1 MNEGLKSE
9 ALLAG
14 LRQALEG
21 SPTRLEDLLVRHGGL
36 PGPRPNLKLAAAFGV
51 EVAELDGPVVPL
63 LEKLA
68 SDASRAD
75 QAQLF
80 LPIAAAHGYAQ
91 RLRAGRDEHK
101 AWRALGEL
109 AADDRG
115 PVRVGTVDA
124 LITYAARDGAADT
137 LVTQARVWLE
147 EDDFELA
154 LGATALAIEALGD
167 ARVLAVVREHED
179 LLAYLSATIDKIA
192 DAPRARERSDARRRA
207 LTSLAATLGS
217 VVAHVRAGD
226 RGVSWF
232 EAECERAKHPDIRM
246 ALSEALRRLPAT
258 AQARAAVVERLRQ
271 TLEASAKPLRDPS
284 RVRPGTGRG
293 RRSRN
298 TR

>member
-9 ALLAG
+9 ALLAA
-14 LRQALEG
+14 LRQALDG
-21 SPTRLEDLLVRHGGL
+21 APAKLEDLLVRHGGL

-51 EVAELDGPVVPL
+51 EVAELPGAVLPL
-63 LEKLA
+63 LERLA
-68 SDASRAD
+68 SDESRAD
-75 QAQLF
+75 QAELF
-80 LPIAAAHGYAQ
+80 LPIAAAHGFAQ
-91 RLRAGRDEHK
+91 RLRAGRDERK
-101 AWRALGEL
+101 SWSALQEL

-115 PVRVGTVDA
+115 PVRVGTLDA
-124 LITYAARDGAADT
+124 LITYAARDGAADV
-137 LVTQARVWLE
+137 LVAQAAAWLD

-154 LGATALAIEALGD
+154 LGATALAVEALGD
-167 ARVLAVVREHED
+167 ARVLAVVRDQEA
-179 LLAYLSATIDKIA
+179 LLAYLRATIDRIA

-232 EAECERAKHPDIRM
+232 EEECERAKHPDIRA
-246 ALSEALRRLPAT
+246 ALSEALRRLPTT
-258 AQARAAVVERLRQ
+258 AQARSALVERLRQ